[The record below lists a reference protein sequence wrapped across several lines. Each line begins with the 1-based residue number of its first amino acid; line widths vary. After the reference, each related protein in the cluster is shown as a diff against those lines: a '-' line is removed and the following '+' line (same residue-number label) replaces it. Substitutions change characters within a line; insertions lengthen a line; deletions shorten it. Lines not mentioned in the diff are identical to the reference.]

1 MYMYLYHR
9 SFTFC
14 FKDSFDISS
23 LVFFLNSSSSITQ
36 SSLESR
42 FVTTLFAI
50 PLLSLPF
57 SSIILSLLF
66 IIVVSILSLPLSFI
80 TSYVIFILSY
90 TFLLFSPILFL
101 FNTFSLSLFLPKIY
115 ISSLNLSVILP
126 FSSTIS

>member
-1 MYMYLYHR
+1 MSP

-14 FKDSFDISS
+14 FKESLDISNF
-23 LVFFLNSSSSITQ
+23 VFFLNSSSSTAIPSTDNT
-36 SSLESR
+36 

-57 SSIILSLLF
+57 SSIVLSLLF
-66 IIVVSILSLPLSFI
+66 TILVLTVSLPLSFI
-80 TSYVIFILSY
+80 ISYVIFILSY
-90 TFLLFSPILFL
+90 TFLLFSSILFL
-101 FNTFSLSLFLPKIY
+101 FNISFLLLFLPNIY

>member
-1 MYMYLYHR
+1 MSP

-14 FKDSFDISS
+14 FKESLDISNF
-23 LVFFLNSSSSITQ
+23 VFFLNSSSSTAIPSTDNT
-36 SSLESR
+36 

-57 SSIILSLLF
+57 SSIVLSLLF
-66 IIVVSILSLPLSFI
+66 TILVLRVSLPFSFT

-90 TFLLFSPILFL
+90 ILLLFSGILFL
-101 FNTFSLSLFLPKIY
+101 FNISFLLLFLPKIY

>member
-1 MYMYLYHR
+1 MSP

-14 FKDSFDISS
+14 FKESLDISS
-23 LVFFLNSSSSITQ
+23 FVFFLNSSSSTALP
-36 SSLESR
+36 STDNT

-57 SSIILSLLF
+57 SSIVLSLLF
-66 IIVVSILSLPLSFI
+66 TILVLTVSLPFSFT

-90 TFLLFSPILFL
+90 ILLLPSGILFL
-101 FNTFSLSLFLPKIY
+101 FNISFLLLFLPKIY

>member
-1 MYMYLYHR
+1 MSP

-14 FKDSFDISS
+14 FKESLDISNF
-23 LVFFLNSSSSITQ
+23 VFFLNSSSSTALP
-36 SSLESR
+36 STDNT

-57 SSIILSLLF
+57 SSIVLSLLF
-66 IIVVSILSLPLSFI
+66 TILVLTVSLPFSFT

-90 TFLLFSPILFL
+90 ILLLPSGILFL
-101 FNTFSLSLFLPKIY
+101 FNISFLLLFLPKIY

>member
-1 MYMYLYHR
+1 MYSFLR

-14 FKDSFDISS
+14 FKESLDISS
-23 LVFFLNSSSSITQ
+23 FVFFLNSSSSTAFP
-36 SSLESR
+36 STDNT

-66 IIVVSILSLPLSFI
+66 TILVLTVSLPFSFTI
-80 TSYVIFILSY
+80 SYVTTILSY
-90 TFLLFSPILFL
+90 TLLLPSGILFNL
-101 FNTFSLSLFLPKIY
+101 NVSCLSLSLPKIY
-115 ISSLNLSVILP
+115 ISSLNLSSILP